1 MGRAASGLVVTRTPL
16 RVSLAGGGTDLP
28 AFYEHSDGAVL
39 STTIDKYVY
48 VTLKRH
54 DAIFG
59 SPIRLNY
66 SETEQVASVGEIR
79 NEIARACFV
88 SHQVE
93 APIYMSTVAD
103 IPAASGLGSSS
114 AFCVGLL
121 HALYAFRGE
130 HPSAGQL
137 AEEAARV
144 EMDIL
149 GRPVGKQDHYA
160 AAFGGMNLLRFKTG
174 GGVSVEPV
182 RMGEESRER
191 FFSHTMLFWTGQT
204 RSTSDVLGEQ
214 RKNTPLRRRELT
226 EMRDS
231 AHRLGR
237 IMSNGFNARQIGES
251 LDNGW
256 RLKRCLA
263 STISSGQLDHW
274 YGRAKE
280 AGAYGGKLC
289 GAGGGGFFLFMVEPE
304 RRGRVREALA
314 ELREVPIR
322 FEAQG
327 SRLMLPQVE

>member
-1 MGRAASGLVVTRTPL
+1 MGRAAGGLVVTRTPL

-28 AFYEHSDGAVL
+28 AFYEHTDGAVL

-54 DAIFG
+54 DTIFG

-79 NEIARACFV
+79 NEIARACFLAHRV
-88 SHQVE
+88 D

-103 IPAASGLGSSS
+103 VPAASGLGSSS

-130 HPSAGQL
+130 NPPAGQL
-137 AEEAARV
+137 AEEAAQV

-160 AAFGGMNLLRFKTG
+160 AAFGGMNLLRFQAD
-174 GGVSVEPV
+174 GGVSVEPI
-182 RMGEESRER
+182 RMGEAGRER
-191 FFSHTMLFWTGQT
+191 FFSHAMLFWTGQT
-204 RSTSDVLGEQ
+204 RLTSAVLDEQ
-214 RKNTPLRRRELT
+214 RKNTPQRRRELT

-231 AHRLGR
+231 AHRLRR
-237 IMSNGFNARQIGES
+237 IMSNGFSARQIGEA
-251 LDNGW
+251 LDRGW
-256 RLKRCLA
+256 QLKRSLA
-263 STISSGQLDHW
+263 STISTDQLDAW
-274 YGRAKE
+274 YRRAKD
-280 AGAYGGKLC
+280 AGAYGGKIC

-304 RRGRVREALA
+304 RRDQVREALG
-314 ELREVPIR
+314 ELREVPVA